1 MNILHKHTPA
11 RPATASENRKRLESR
26 KRFSL
31 SRIAAITLVL
41 LALGMVSAGAQ
52 TVKIASIAPESTPW
66 GEGLNRMAAE
76 WSQITNG
83 RVRVRVFHGGVAGDE
98 QDFVRKIRL
107 GQLQGA
113 AVTTVG
119 LTTVV
124 PELWG
129 MVMPGVIESDEELN
143 YVLDS
148 LEEDLD
154 RSFRDEGYEI
164 LTWSNAGWLKFFS
177 TQEIRSPED
186 LGGLKVA
193 TGDFV
198 EDINEVMRGMG
209 MQPVP
214 LSSPEILSGLNSGLI
229 DSVLYAPLGVA
240 GFQWFGV
247 TNQMLDLPVAPF
259 FGAIYIDERTW
270 RRIPEQYHEELME
283 SAERIGV
290 EIESK
295 LAGLEEDALELMQ
308 EYGLEIISI
317 SSQQEDQWYEVFE
330 QKRDELNS
338 SYFENDLISKMT
350 DLLDDFR
357 ENN

>member
-1 MNILHKHTPA
+1 MKTILRHMHGDRVKAPGSGFYSGFCFKA
-11 RPATASENRKRLESR
+11 GKTAVVMLILLVLVLG
-26 KRFSL
+26 SL
-31 SRIAAITLVL
+31 S
-41 LALGMVSAGAQ
+41 SQ
-52 TVKIASIAPESTPW
+52 TIKIGSIAPESTPW

-98 QDFVRKIRL
+98 KDFIRKIRL

-119 LTTVV
+119 LTAVL

-129 MVMPGVIESDEELN
+129 MVMPGVIESDAELD

-148 LEEDLD
+148 LEEDLNQ
-154 RSFRDEGYEI
+154 SFRDEGYEI

-177 TQEIRSPED
+177 TREIRSPEN
-186 LGGLKVA
+186 LEGLKVA
-193 TGDFV
+193 TGDFI

-247 TNQMLDLPVAPF
+247 TDHMLDVPVAPF

-270 RRIPEQYHEELME
+270 RRIPREYHDELMA

-290 EIESK
+290 EIESQ
-295 LAGLEEDALELMQ
+295 LAGLESDALNLMK
-308 EYGLEIISI
+308 EYGLTVIDV
-317 SSQQEDQWYEVFE
+317 SSEQEDDWYEVFE
-330 QKRDELNS
+330 EKRNELNS
-338 SYFENDLISKMT
+338 SYFDNPLISKMT
-350 DLLDDFR
+350 QLLDEFR
-357 ENN
+357 ENNR